1 MRTQNDRNPPYF
13 AGVDVIDWLMQGDPA
28 IRWQV
33 FRDLTDA
40 SDDQVAAERARVE
53 TEGWGARLLGL
64 RDPDG
69 QWVGGA
75 CFPKWVADQW
85 RAGNPPDFSKGQ
97 PWTSTLPSFAIL
109 RELGLDPASGSARET
124 TALVAK
130 NCRWEHDGQAYFD
143 GEVEACINGRT
154 LATGAY
160 FGADVDA
167 LCSGLLNDQLEDGG
181 WNCETEQGSTVSSF
195 HSTICVLEG
204 LLEYERAGGSL
215 AVSEARQRG
224 EEYFLQRHLFRS
236 KRTGEVI
243 RQSWLRFAWP
253 TQWHYDVLRGLAY
266 FWSVGGRPD
275 ERIAEAVE
283 LLRDK
288 QTDDGRWLM
297 DQVYGGQ
304 VHFAF
309 EGEGEPSR
317 WNTLRALRLLRW
329 YDATR
334 QRSVRDT

>member
-1 MRTQNDRNPPYF
+1 MWTRNDRNRLYF
-13 AGVDVIDWLMQGDPA
+13 PSMDIIDWLMQGDPA

-33 FRDLTDA
+33 LRDLTDA
-40 SDDQVAAERARVE
+40 SDEEVEAERTRVE
-53 TEGWGARLLGL
+53 TEGWGARLIGL

-69 QWVGGA
+69 QWAGGA
-75 CFPKWVADQW
+75 CFPRWVADQW

-97 PWTSTLPSFAIL
+97 PWTSTLPSFATL

-130 NCRWEHDGQAYFD
+130 NCRWEHDGQAFFD

-167 LCSGLLNDQLEDGG
+167 LCSSLSDEQLEDGG

-215 AVSEARQRG
+215 PVSEARRRG
-224 EEYFLQRHLFRS
+224 EEYLLQRHLFRS

-243 RQSWLRFAWP
+243 QQSWLQFAWP
-253 TQWHYDVLRGLAY
+253 TQWHYDVLRGLDY
-266 FWSVGGRPD
+266 FWSAGGQPD
-275 ERIAEAVE
+275 ERITEAVE

-297 DQVYGGQ
+297 DRVHGGQ
-304 VHFAF
+304 VHFTF

-317 WNTLRALRLLRW
+317 WHTLRALRVLRW
-329 YDATR
+329 YDAMG
-334 QRSVRDT
+334 QQSFRDA